1 MQLETSLNP
10 STTIKPEVSIG
21 VASQKN
27 KFLIL
32 DMENKVSSILAGV
45 SGEYFVA
52 AELSRRGY
60 ICSVT
65 LKNTR
70 GIDILVCNEDATKT
84 LGVQVKTNQI
94 NKREWVLNEK
104 SEKMADDTLF
114 YVFVNLIAR
123 DKLPEFYIVPSK
135 VVAEYTSTNHRKW
148 LETKGKNGQKRNDSS
163 MRKFQDN
170 KQEYLNK
177 WDLLNL

>member
-1 MQLETSLNP
+1 MDIGLRI
-10 STTIKPEVSIG
+10 IKVNS
-21 VASQKN
+21 N
-27 KFLIL
+27 
-32 DMENKVSSILAGV
+32 MEKKISSILAGV

-70 GIDILVCNEDATKT
+70 GIDILVCNEDGSKT

-94 NKREWVLNEK
+94 NKREWILNEK
-104 SEKMADDTLF
+104 SEKMNDENLF
-114 YVFVNLIAR
+114 YVFVNLIST

-135 VVAEYTSTNHRKW
+135 VVAKYTSTNHKKW
-148 LETKGKNGQKRNDSS
+148 LETKGVKGQKRNDSS

-170 KQEYLNK
+170 IQEYLNR
-177 WDLLNL
+177 WELLKL

>member
-1 MQLETSLNP
+1 
-10 STTIKPEVSIG
+10 
-21 VASQKN
+21 
-27 KFLIL
+27 
-32 DMENKVSSILAGV
+32 MEKKISSILAGV

-70 GIDILVCNEDATKT
+70 GIDILVCNEDGSKT

-94 NKREWVLNEK
+94 NKREWILNEK
-104 SEKMADDTLF
+104 SEKMNDKNLF

-123 DKLPEFYIVPSK
+123 DTLPEFYVVPSK
-135 VVAEYTSTNHRKW
+135 VVAKYTSTNHKKW
-148 LETKGKNGQKRNDSS
+148 LETKGVKGQKRNDSS

-170 KQEYLNK
+170 IQEYLNR
-177 WDLLNL
+177 WELLKL

>member
-1 MQLETSLNP
+1 M
-10 STTIKPEVSIG
+10 KD
-21 VASQKN
+21 N
-27 KFLIL
+27 KKI
-32 DMENKVSSILAGV
+32 SPILAGV

-65 LKNTR
+65 LKNTK

-94 NKREWVLNEK
+94 NKSEWILNEK
-104 SEKMADDTLF
+104 CEKLIDENIY
-114 YVFVNLIAR
+114 YVFVNLKTT
-123 DKLPEFYIVPSK
+123 DELPEFYVVPST
-135 VVAEYTSTNHRKW
+135 VVAMTTSTNHKKW
-148 LETKGKNGQKRNDSS
+148 LKGIGRDGQARNDSS
-163 MRKFQDN
+163 MRKFRDLD
-170 KQEYLNK
+170 KVYLNR